1 MSRPAIICVDD
12 EKFVLSSLK
21 AELKQFFGEEYQ
33 IETAEGG
40 LEALDIL
47 RELLDENNDV
57 PVIIADY
64 IMPDIKGDDLL
75 EQVHGISPKTLKV
88 MLTGQAGPD
97 AVGNAVNKARLYRY
111 IAKPWDPDDLG
122 MTIQEAVKSYF
133 QDKQLDEQNRQLKEM
148 NQTLEIRV
156 TERTRELS
164 NALEELK
171 NMQTQLVHAEKM
183 AAIGNLVAGIAHEVN
198 NPIGVVK
205 SSADIQERCIARI
218 HDLVDKGNL
227 DTNEKQQE
235 YQKNINILRSNNQII
250 AQASDRISRLVKNL
264 KNFTRLDEEELQAI
278 NIQDSI
284 DNTIE
289 IIEPELDGIEIIKK
303 YEKLP
308 LVPCYVNL
316 INQVFLSLLM
326 FCIQDM
332 NGKGTITIET
342 GLERKTDLTGV
353 HQYAEIRIT
362 DTGKGLTRDQLDNLF
377 ELGFWTKDARVQL
390 RTELSIAYNIIQKH
404 NGRIH
409 ATSTPGQGTSF
420 NLSLPLVPFTEL

>member
-21 AELKQFFGEEYQ
+21 AELKQFFDEQYQ

-47 RELLDENNDV
+47 KELLREGSDV

-75 EQVHGISPKTLKV
+75 EQVHKLSPQTLKI

-133 QDKQLDEQNRQLKEM
+133 QEKQLDEQNRQLKEM

-156 TERTRELS
+156 EERTLDLR

-171 NMQTQLVHAEKM
+171 AMQTQLVHAEKM

-205 SSADIQERCIARI
+205 SSADIQNRCINRI
-218 HDLVDKGNL
+218 DNLISEGKL
-227 DTNEKQQE
+227 DTEEKQQE
-235 YQKNINILRSNNQII
+235 YNKNIDVLHSNNQII
-250 AQASDRISRLVKNL
+250 TQASDRISRLVKNL

-278 NIQDSI
+278 DLHASI
-284 DNTIE
+284 DNTLE
-289 IIEPELDGIEIIKK
+289 IIHSELGDVRIVKEYGR
-303 YEKLP
+303 LP
-308 LVPCYVNL
+308 RVPCYVNL
-316 INQVFLSLLM
+316 INQVFMSLFM
-326 FCIQDM
+326 FCIQEM
-332 NGKGTITIET
+332 KSAGSITIKT
-342 GLERKTDLTGV
+342 GLEEHSDLGRV
-353 HQYAEIRIT
+353 HQYAKIRIS
-362 DTGKGLTRDQLDNLF
+362 DTGKGLTRKQLDNLF
-377 ELGFWTKDARVQL
+377 ELGFWTKDSRVQL

-404 NGRIH
+404 NGRIT
-409 ATSTPGQGTSF
+409 AVSSPGEGTAFILLLPILSTVGD
-420 NLSLPLVPFTEL
+420 